1 MKKQYSFRAILESD
15 NLLIDSSFGCSCVD
29 RDGFPKILYPTFKDA
44 QKAKDGRSWLKI
56 YPCPEKIGF
65 HLSSS

>member
-1 MKKQYSFRAILESD
+1 LEEFEIDFESGYSCSC
-15 NLLIDSSFGCSCVD
+15 IDSKGS
-29 RDGFPKILYPTFKDA
+29 PKKLYSSYE
-44 QKAKDGRSWLKI
+44 KAERAKGNKSWLKI